1 MSDPSNSATG
11 DETAPAHPAASQLR
25 IVLVGTQHPG
35 NIGSA
40 ARAMKTM
47 GLSKLVLVA
56 PEKAPDRDT
65 HAMAAG
71 ADDLIEAALVFA
83 TLAEAVADCR
93 WVLGCTARSRRIQLE
108 QMHPRDAAGRAVL
121 AAAGGPVALVFGRER
136 TGLDNEE
143 LQLCHAAVHIPSDPA
158 FSSLNLAAAVQ
169 VLSYE
174 LRCALLGRRVTAGHA
189 GAQETG
195 DERRR
200 QAAVPLQVLDGPG
213 GPGHDAAQAQMAHL
227 VRQAIEL
234 RPAQQAVG
242 VGRRGFGA
250 ARLRDADRLGVGD
263 AVCGGPVGGLP
274 LGDGGVREAGAAS
287 SGRRREDD
295 AVAGH
300 RQHGGDVLCGQPAG
314 ESTEKPDEDGDEG
327 DHGADEDESAAGEA
341 EVAKRD
347 EHEGPFWSPVLV
359 TLPLS
364 PLLPGASS
372 AVCTPFQGRTMACRI
387 LLSDDA
393 R

>member
-47 GLSKLVLVA
+47 GLSTLVLVA
-56 PEKAPDRDT
+56 PEKAPGRDT

-174 LRCALLGRRVTAGHA
+174 LRCALLGDAGNGEGSGGRTLPPGEHVASHAELEGLFGQLAEALDQIDFHKGRAPASAMRKLRRLYLRAN
-189 GAQETG
+189 
-195 DERRR
+195 
-200 QAAVPLQVLDGPG
+200 LD
-213 GPGHDAAQAQMAHL
+213 
-227 VRQAIEL
+227 
-234 RPAQQAVG
+234 
-242 VGRRGFGA
+242 
-250 ARLRDADRLGVGD
+250 
-263 AVCGGPVGGLP
+263 
-274 LGDGGVREAGAAS
+274 S
-287 SGRRREDD
+287 
-295 AVAGH
+295 
-300 RQHGGDVLCGQPAG
+300 
-314 ESTEKPDEDGDEG
+314 
-327 DHGADEDESAAGEA
+327 A
-341 EVAKRD
+341 EVRLLR
-347 EHEGPFWSPVLV
+347 GVLAD
-359 TLPLS
+359 TQRMAWLA
-364 PLLPGASS
+364 GQGSS
-372 AVCTPFQGRTMACRI
+372 DGKI
-387 LLSDDA
+387 E
-393 R
+393 

>member
-71 ADDLIEAALVFA
+71 ADDLIGAALVFA

-121 AAAGGPVALVFGRER
+121 AAASGPVALVFGRER

-174 LRCALLGRRVTAGHA
+174 LRCALLGDAGNGEGSGGRTLPPGEHVASHAELEGLFGQLAEALDQIDFHKGRAPASAMRKLRRLYLRAN
-189 GAQETG
+189 
-195 DERRR
+195 
-200 QAAVPLQVLDGPG
+200 LD
-213 GPGHDAAQAQMAHL
+213 
-227 VRQAIEL
+227 
-234 RPAQQAVG
+234 
-242 VGRRGFGA
+242 
-250 ARLRDADRLGVGD
+250 
-263 AVCGGPVGGLP
+263 
-274 LGDGGVREAGAAS
+274 S
-287 SGRRREDD
+287 
-295 AVAGH
+295 
-300 RQHGGDVLCGQPAG
+300 
-314 ESTEKPDEDGDEG
+314 
-327 DHGADEDESAAGEA
+327 A
-341 EVAKRD
+341 EVRLLR
-347 EHEGPFWSPVLV
+347 GVLAD
-359 TLPLS
+359 TQRMAWLA
-364 PLLPGASS
+364 GQGSS
-372 AVCTPFQGRTMACRI
+372 DGKI
-387 LLSDDA
+387 E
-393 R
+393 

>member
-47 GLSKLVLVA
+47 GLSTLVLVA
-56 PEKAPDRDT
+56 PEKAPGRDT

-174 LRCALLGRRVTAGHA
+174 LRCALLGDAGNAEGAGGRTLPPGEHVASHAELEGLFGQLAEALDQIDFHKGRAPASAMRKLRRLYLRAN
-189 GAQETG
+189 
-195 DERRR
+195 
-200 QAAVPLQVLDGPG
+200 LD
-213 GPGHDAAQAQMAHL
+213 
-227 VRQAIEL
+227 
-234 RPAQQAVG
+234 
-242 VGRRGFGA
+242 
-250 ARLRDADRLGVGD
+250 
-263 AVCGGPVGGLP
+263 
-274 LGDGGVREAGAAS
+274 S
-287 SGRRREDD
+287 
-295 AVAGH
+295 
-300 RQHGGDVLCGQPAG
+300 
-314 ESTEKPDEDGDEG
+314 
-327 DHGADEDESAAGEA
+327 A
-341 EVAKRD
+341 EVRLLR
-347 EHEGPFWSPVLV
+347 GVLAD
-359 TLPLS
+359 TQRMAWLA
-364 PLLPGASS
+364 GQGSS
-372 AVCTPFQGRTMACRI
+372 DGKI
-387 LLSDDA
+387 E
-393 R
+393 